1 MGPGQGPRKKIRLVN
16 GPGSDMEK
24 PNPLPFLLVSLLLTP
39 SLSPPRPSLLIV
51 TTVIWVCVG
60 YGWACSYEFGGYGFR
75 GGG

>member
-39 SLSPPRPSLLIV
+39 SLLIA